1 MDDALEA
8 PPDPHRWIILALVC
22 ALALAGNYLQYQ
34 ITALGVVLMVRLH
47 LDITSFSFLFLAPM
61 VVAVVLGIPLG
72 CAGDRFGPKRVVA
85 TGFFVSFVG
94 AVIRLLWLDSFAMQY
109 VGMLLIGVG
118 MCALASNYL
127 KVLGCWFGLD
137 TDRAVGIYYASSC
150 LGIVIAQSSTA
161 FLASIEQ
168 AYGIGAALLGV
179 LLLLWCAFG
188 SSEPS
193 VSHERK
199 SVLEATG
206 ASAQQSPFRGSFR
219 RALSNSGV
227 WLLALSAGFILS
239 ATTAFAGFLP
249 QALEVSRGYDSTQAG
264 MLAALV
270 TLASI
275 FGALAGPPVCRLFS
289 RQTGGMTAL
298 ILAGAIC
305 MAAPSFAPNGSSLIA
320 VLALNGF
327 TTAMA
332 GPVVQASVLLLP
344 EIGKAHAGSASG
356 IVATVSIALTSLL
369 PLLAAM
375 VCENDYHLNFIVQGC
390 LLLIAAVPLR
400 FVRLRQVQ

>member
-227 WLLALSAGFILS
+227 WLLALSAEFILS

-275 FGALAGPPVCRLFS
+275 FGALAGPPACRLFP
-289 RQTGGMTAL
+289 RQTGGMTTL

-400 FVRLRQVQ
+400 FVRLRQVP

>member
-206 ASAQQSPFRGSFR
+206 
-219 RALSNSGV
+219 
-227 WLLALSAGFILS
+227 
-239 ATTAFAGFLP
+239 
-249 QALEVSRGYDSTQAG
+249 E
-264 MLAALV
+264 
-270 TLASI
+270 
-275 FGALAGPPVCRLFS
+275 
-289 RQTGGMTAL
+289 
-298 ILAGAIC
+298 
-305 MAAPSFAPNGSSLIA
+305 
-320 VLALNGF
+320 
-327 TTAMA
+327 
-332 GPVVQASVLLLP
+332 
-344 EIGKAHAGSASG
+344 
-356 IVATVSIALTSLL
+356 
-369 PLLAAM
+369 
-375 VCENDYHLNFIVQGC
+375 
-390 LLLIAAVPLR
+390 
-400 FVRLRQVQ
+400 